1 MLILA
6 GRNSIQTL
14 AAGVEHSAH
23 FGDDFLG
30 RFVGEAEILVDLNL
44 MIILAG
50 VCDNLDLAVKA
61 GEGDI
66 DTAGI
71 ADVCLL
77 LVDENLIGVYA
88 GILFRPFPFRRC
100 EGLQTARF
108 SAVGV
113 AHSPN
118 TSPTAFL
125 QGIASKNSKEV
136 MKYADTEGKAKICPV
151 AAPGNAC

>member
-1 MLILA
+1 MLVLA

-14 AAGVEHSAH
+14 AASVEHSAH
-23 FGDDFLG
+23 FGDDLLG

-88 GILFRPFPFRRC
+88 GILFRLDFP
-100 EGLQTARF
+100 L
-108 SAVGV
+108 
-113 AHSPN
+113 
-118 TSPTAFL
+118 
-125 QGIASKNSKEV
+125 
-136 MKYADTEGKAKICPV
+136 
-151 AAPGNAC
+151 